1 MKTREQIM
9 LILAGISLIECI
21 KYALNIN
28 ENLINNLI
36 NQIK

>member
-1 MKTREQIM
+1 MKTRERIM
-9 LILAGISLIECI
+9 LILAGMSLIECI
-21 KYALNIN
+21 KYALNID